1 MSDESLASLLA
12 TVNSERSLLDFIAA
26 LVKDRE
32 DAVAAERENPRN
44 PHGPDAGGWQNTSI
58 EGFLGCAASW
68 AEATNFGLTQGLLP
82 DNPWKRFA
90 VFLFRGKIY
99 E

>member
-1 MSDESLASLLA
+1 VSDESLHSLLA
-12 TVNSERSLLDFIAA
+12 TVNSERSLLNFIAT

-32 DAVAAERENPRN
+32 DAVAAEKENPSS
-44 PHGPDAGGWQNTSI
+44 PSGPDAGGWQNTTI
-58 EGFLGCAASW
+58 EGFLDCAASW
-68 AEATNFGLTQGLLP
+68 AEDTNFGLTQGLSP

-90 VFLFRGKIY
+90 VFLYCGKIC